1 MNKNLKKNT
10 SMDKSI
16 VNSVCGVVKWMLLL
30 HLRTLENDGAY
41 VQEEGFI
48 LSTGSM
54 LETWDFL

>member
-1 MNKNLKKNT
+1 
-10 SMDKSI
+10 MDKSI
-16 VNSVCGVVKWMLLL
+16 VNSVSGVVKWMLLL